1 MAIRY
6 LSGINVDSNTLF
18 VDDANNRV
26 GIGTASPT
34 FKLEVN
40 GGLGAGVITS
50 TSDSIEQIVVRL
62 SSDNNK
68 QFILGRTST
77 AARIF
82 GVTQNVG
89 YVPLLLNEAGGNV
102 LIGTTTDAG
111 YKLDVNGTGR
121 FSGQL
126 TATIFDSTS
135 SVFRFNGN
143 NALSLVSLG
152 GQSVVKINAAG
163 YWGTQLVGA
172 NDQGILVNN
181 AGNVGIGTTNPTVT
195 LEVSG
200 RGLITSSGSS
210 DTFAVTHSS
219 GSGIGVNITKGGNGE
234 GLYVNKT
241 SGTGN
246 AVTIVG
252 TLNATTL
259 VKSGG
264 TSSQYLMADGSVST
278 LTNPVT
284 GTGTTNYVPKW
295 TSGSAI
301 GNSQIFDNGTNVG
314 IGTTSPNRT
323 LTVIGTKRHERVYA
337 YANNTFNLTND
348 ISLNTLW
355 LHLGTQ
361 ASFTTDKI
369 YYRVGTSTSE
379 EEGEIIVKNTCGTA
393 NIEWHRNS
401 YNVMVTAVKA
411 RMQGSCQPCEI
422 WIQVR
427 YGSSYGGAFTNIQ
440 WQVQG
445 GTDSNFVTVNNTGTP
460 GTGTNEA
467 NIASTDGY
475 IVANSDNQ
483 SIGGSLGVGT
493 TSPGSRIEISGTTG
507 SYNSGIGFVP
517 SGTGARNY
525 RTFIATDGSFR
536 FDDATAGAT
545 RTMLTSGG
553 NLLIGTT
560 TDAGYK
566 LYVSG
571 TGTST
576 NLAVVGNI
584 RAGGTGTA
592 GGEIIASGALGN
604 GNFVS
609 LRHDD
614 NNAYITVTRVVY
626 DGHLIL
632 QPYGNVGLGTI
643 APGAKLDIVST
654 GAGSEGLR
662 VDGAGGGFA
671 FVVRG
676 GSTYTSH
683 IRAGATI
690 GVNYFT
696 TPPSNGLI
704 VEGNV
709 GIGTTSPTSGAT
721 LAVAGNILVQ
731 ATNSSVFFGTGAVT
745 YGDSSAIGRASTNG
759 FHISGS
765 IAGDLCIGA
774 EFNASIRFGTGA
786 SGTLSQRMAILAGGN
801 VAIGNENTSEVNER
815 LNVTGNGIAI
825 EATDGG
831 ITTLMG
837 TFGGT
842 DSIVGTYTNNNLQ
855 IRTNNT
861 SRIFITSGGNVLI
874 GTTTD
879 SGYRLRVVGG
889 PLNVVYGTDGSNT
902 YLEGTSGNNTN
913 IGFDGQGCY
922 VETRGS
928 SSARQKLRLQSYN
941 GSDYTQLFID
951 GANQNIY
958 TGSNVN
964 VGIGTTSPISKQH
977 NLITSSGTALLLNNT
992 TGGINAYVDLDFTT
1006 YNVTVA
1012 NYANAAASIRVI
1024 DDGAYSGHITF
1035 RTKGSTV
1042 NAVQGERMRIASNGN
1057 VLIGTTTDSGY
1068 KLNVAGS
1075 VIIGG
1080 GSVSTINLQLTR
1092 VSGSIAADAN
1102 YYVSSNNTPNHSWIE
1117 GGYYNGELT
1126 GVVTAP
1132 NSGYPYFETYAG
1144 QGSATGKGFGFINK
1158 TSGSFTSADFLY
1170 AMSLLR
1176 TGQMRLNQYGSG
1188 TFTGTPTYNLGVD
1201 SSGNVIELPGGV
1213 VDGSGTA
1220 NYVTKWSDANTVTNS
1235 QIVDNGTNV
1244 GINNASPKTKLDVN
1258 GTIGFGSKTMSM
1270 TDTFAAALT
1279 LNMNDHNG
1287 CYVKITAF
1295 GDWGNHSTIA
1305 YLGEFFVQASAGAY
1319 NEPGIIIR
1327 QVDNTGGGDDIQ
1339 ARILDPAGAGT
1350 RDFII
1355 ELKTTSS
1362 ANTPFTAY
1370 IQYEVRGQYNSVS

>member
-18 VDDANNRV
+18 VNDANNLV
-26 GIGTASPT
+26 GIGTGSPAGSLHIQKNSGNYSNEAIKIT
-34 FKLEVN
+34 GTPLSNVTDGTSATEGYGLYLSYNISGNRQFVFADTVSGN
-40 GGLGAGVITS
+40 GVRYIGTSLDGFNKITQSREDLNLGTETNGVHVAAGISNT
-50 TSDSIEQIVVRL
+50 
-62 SSDNNK
+62 
-68 QFILGRTST
+68 QFS
-77 AARIF
+77 
-82 GVTQNVG
+82 VSNVG
-89 YVPLLLNEAGGNV
+89 GTASKIVTEIKGAASQTGNYLNISSSGAQGDIVSVFSSGNV
-102 LIGTTTDAG
+102 GIGTTTDAG
-111 YKLDVNGTGR
+111 RKLDVAGNISLDEYLYHRDSTAQYLR
-121 FSGQL
+121 FIDTSTIQL
-126 TATIFDSTS
+126 QSAQINFSLGSTS
-135 SVFRFNGN
+135 SPQGGDFQFASPNG
-143 NALSLVSLG
+143 SDFTVSYTRT
-152 GQSVVKINAAG
+152 GQAVWKQKFVNQTM
-163 YWGTQLVGA
+163 YWE
-172 NDQGILVNN
+172 N
-181 AGNVGIGTTNPTVT
+181 NVGSIVY
-195 LEVSG
+195 
-200 RGLITSSGSS
+200 
-210 DTFAVTHSS
+210 FA
-219 GSGIGVNITKGGNGE
+219 NN
-234 GLYVNKT
+234 
-241 SGTGN
+241 
-246 AVTIVG
+246 
-252 TLNATTL
+252 
-259 VKSGG
+259 
-264 TSSQYLMADGSVST
+264 DG
-278 LTNPVT
+278 
-284 GTGTTNYVPKW
+284 
-295 TSGSAI
+295 
-301 GNSQIFDNGTNVG
+301 NVG

-348 ISLNTLW
+348 ISLNTVW

-427 YGSSYGGAFTNIQ
+427 YGSNYGGASTNIQ

-517 SGTGARNY
+517 SGTGSRNY

-614 NNAYITVTRVVY
+614 TNAYITVTRAVY

-632 QPYGNVGLGTI
+632 QPYGNVGLGTSS
-643 APGAKLDIVST
+643 PNSK
-654 GAGSEGLR
+654 
-662 VDGAGGGFA
+662 
-671 FVVRG
+671 FVVRRDVTDSDLSQFG
-676 GSTYTSH
+676 RVQLELAGSTDSNKQLLVGFETEN
-683 IRAGATI
+683 
-690 GVNYFT
+690 NYGF
-696 TPPSNGLI
+696 I
-704 VEGNV
+704 Q
-709 GIGTTSPTSGAT
+709 T
-721 LAVAGNILVQ
+721 LA
-731 ATNSSVFFGTGAVT
+731 FGTSWST
-745 YGDSSAIGRASTNG
+745 YN
-759 FHISGS
+759 
-765 IAGDLCIGA
+765 
-774 EFNASIRFGTGA
+774 
-786 SGTLSQRMAILAGGN
+786 LALQWKGGN
-801 VAIGNENTSEVNER
+801 VFIGNTAGSGLGER

-842 DSIVGTYTNNNLQ
+842 DSIIGTYTNNNLQ

-861 SRIFITSGGNVLI
+861 SRIFITSGGNVLV

-879 SGYRLRVVGG
+879 AGFKLYVNGG
-889 PLNVVYGTDGSNT
+889 AR
-902 YLEGTSGNNTN
+902 
-913 IGFDGQGCY
+913 FDGELFTSLSNGVVRVRDNGTAQ
-922 VETRGS
+922 VELNIRHSSTRNGVVSFTQDGVADRWAIGTKPSDGTLYFS
-928 SSARQKLRLQSYN
+928 SNFDLSTPRLTLTSA
-941 GSDYTQLFID
+941 G
-951 GANQNIY
+951 
-958 TGSNVN
+958 N
-964 VGIGTTSPISKQH
+964 VGIGTTTPASPLQVSAASVLSQGTLSIVNTYASGGVYFPTARFIQQRGDH
-977 NLITSSGTALLLNNT
+977 SFGIVSEFYTGATSGTDRPSILFNTGNSSNSWQVGMVTSGWGGNDSFGIGYRASNDPASFNTWPTARFLIT
-992 TGGINAYVDLDFTT
+992 TG
-1006 YNVTVA
+1006 
-1012 NYANAAASIRVI
+1012 
-1024 DDGAYSGHITF
+1024 
-1035 RTKGSTV
+1035 
-1042 NAVQGERMRIASNGN
+1042 GN
-1057 VLIGTTTDSGY
+1057 VLINTTTD
-1068 KLNVAGS
+1068 NGS
-1075 VIIGG
+1075 TLRVNGTIYAD
-1080 GSVSTINLQLTR
+1080 STITSATSVRAVEGYFNPYTSAGNIATPVYQDAIFLGPLDNDCTIQFGNEFQSTH
-1092 VSGSIAADAN
+1092 GSYIRFRTNSPSAQ
-1102 YYVSSNNTPNHSWIE
+1102 NTPVNVMTMFP
-1117 GGYYNGELT
+1117 NGK
-1126 GVVTAP
+1126 VA
-1132 NSGYPYFETYAG
+1132 
-1144 QGSATGKGFGFINK
+1144 
-1158 TSGSFTSADFLY
+1158 
-1170 AMSLLR
+1170 
-1176 TGQMRLNQYGSG
+1176 LNQYGAG
-1188 TFTGTPTYNLGVD
+1188 TFTSGTVAYNLGVD
-1201 SSGNVIELPGGV
+1201 SAGNIMELPGGV

-1220 NYVTKWSDANTVTNS
+1220 NYVTKWQDANTVTNS

-1244 GINNASPKTKLDVN
+1244 GINNTSPKTKLDVN

-1279 LNMNDHNG
+1279 LNMNDHTG

-1305 YLGEFFVQASAGAY
+1305 YLGEFFVQASAGGY

-1355 ELKTTSS
+1355 ELKATSS
-1362 ANTPFTAY
+1362 ANTPFTAH

>member
-1 MAIRY
+1 
-6 LSGINVDSNTLF
+6 
-18 VDDANNRV
+18 
-26 GIGTASPT
+26 
-34 FKLEVN
+34 
-40 GGLGAGVITS
+40 
-50 TSDSIEQIVVRL
+50 
-62 SSDNNK
+62 
-68 QFILGRTST
+68 
-77 AARIF
+77 
-82 GVTQNVG
+82 
-89 YVPLLLNEAGGNV
+89 
-102 LIGTTTDAG
+102 
-111 YKLDVNGTGR
+111 
-121 FSGQL
+121 
-126 TATIFDSTS
+126 
-135 SVFRFNGN
+135 
-143 NALSLVSLG
+143 
-152 GQSVVKINAAG
+152 
-163 YWGTQLVGA
+163 
-172 NDQGILVNN
+172 
-181 AGNVGIGTTNPTVT
+181 
-195 LEVSG
+195 
-200 RGLITSSGSS
+200 
-210 DTFAVTHSS
+210 
-219 GSGIGVNITKGGNGE
+219 
-234 GLYVNKT
+234 
-241 SGTGN
+241 
-246 AVTIVG
+246 
-252 TLNATTL
+252 
-259 VKSGG
+259 
-264 TSSQYLMADGSVST
+264 MADGSVST

-301 GNSQIFDNGTNVG
+301 GNSQIFDNGTNVGIGTTTPGSKLQVSGGRSWFFSGDNYSIGLAQTVGQANYMYLGTASDGTFYISETGGTARVTVQQGGNVG

-361 ASFTTDKI
+361 AAFTTDKI
-369 YYRVGTSTSE
+369 YYRVATQTSE
-379 EEGEIIVKNTCGTA
+379 EEGEIIVKNTCSTA

-427 YGSSYGGAFTNIQ
+427 YGSSYGGASTNIQ

-483 SIGGSLGVGT
+483 SIGGTLGVGT
-493 TSPGSRIEISGTTG
+493 TSPTATMQVVNSSSGNAFSMIGSNSKEFVSIS
-507 SYNSGIGFVP
+507 YLGFLRTRA
-517 SGTGARNY
+517 SDTNGANMHFLDNGNTKRMEL
-525 RTFIATDGSFR
+525 AVG
-536 FDDATAGAT
+536 AGAMT
-545 RTMLTSGG
+545 WYSDALTSNFLTFQHSTG
-553 NLLIGTT
+553 NILIGT
-560 TDAGYK
+560 
-566 LYVSG
+566 S
-571 TGTST
+571 
-576 NLAVVGNI
+576 
-584 RAGGTGTA
+584 
-592 GGEIIASGALGN
+592 
-604 GNFVS
+604 
-609 LRHDD
+609 
-614 NNAYITVTRVVY
+614 
-626 DGHLIL
+626 
-632 QPYGNVGLGTI
+632 
-643 APGAKLDIVST
+643 
-654 GAGSEGLR
+654 
-662 VDGAGGGFA
+662 
-671 FVVRG
+671 
-676 GSTYTSH
+676 
-683 IRAGATI
+683 
-690 GVNYFT
+690 
-696 TPPSNGLI
+696 
-704 VEGNV
+704 
-709 GIGTTSPTSGAT
+709 
-721 LAVAGNILVQ
+721 
-731 ATNSSVFFGTGAVT
+731 
-745 YGDSSAIGRASTNG
+745 
-759 FHISGS
+759 
-765 IAGDLCIGA
+765 
-774 EFNASIRFGTGA
+774 
-786 SGTLSQRMAILAGGN
+786 
-801 VAIGNENTSEVNER
+801 
-815 LNVTGNGIAI
+815 
-825 EATDGG
+825 
-831 ITTLMG
+831 
-837 TFGGT
+837 
-842 DSIVGTYTNNNLQ
+842 
-855 IRTNNT
+855 
-861 SRIFITSGGNVLI
+861 
-874 GTTTD
+874 TD

-964 VGIGTTSPISKQH
+964 VGIGTASPISKQH

-1035 RTKGSTV
+1035 RTKGSTI

-1057 VLIGTTTDSGY
+1057 VLIGTTTDAGY
-1068 KLNVAGS
+1068 KLDVNGTGIFRGDVTLTS
-1075 VIIGG
+1075 STNTIIFLNNTATNGKNWNFQSYLDG
-1080 GSVSTINLQLTR
+1080 KLYCGI
-1092 VSGSIAADAN
+1092 SGVAN
-1102 YYVSSNNTPNHSWIE
+1102 Y
-1117 GGYYNGELT
+1117 LT
-1126 GVVTAP
+1126 ISP
-1132 NSGYPYFETYAG
+1132 
-1144 QGSATGKGFGFINK
+1144 
-1158 TSGSFTSADFLY
+1158 
-1170 AMSLLR
+1170 
-1176 TGQMRLNQYGSG
+1176 TGQTQLNSYGSG

-1201 SSGNVIELPGGV
+1201 SSGNIIELPGGV

-1295 GDWGNHSTIA
+1295 GDWANHSTIA

-1339 ARILDPAGAGT
+1339 AQILDPAGAGT

-1355 ELKTTSS
+1355 ELKATSS